1 MQRYPQSDRT
11 GVLVARAWHDGP
23 ADEIR
28 VRLTWSADVVD
39 DQEPETAHQAVTGTV
54 EEVIVVVR
62 AWLARI
68 GAADRGR
75 SLRRTSVQTAARRKP
90 WHYCRGIDT

>member
-1 MQRYPQSDRT
+1 MQPYPQSDRT
-11 GVLVARAWHDGP
+11 GVLVARSWHDGT

-39 DQEPETAHQAVTGTV
+39 DQESDTAHQAVTGTV

-62 AWLARI
+62 AWLAQI

-75 SLRRTSVQTAARRKP
+75 SFRRTSEQKAARRKAS
-90 WHYCRGIDT
+90 HYCRGVDT